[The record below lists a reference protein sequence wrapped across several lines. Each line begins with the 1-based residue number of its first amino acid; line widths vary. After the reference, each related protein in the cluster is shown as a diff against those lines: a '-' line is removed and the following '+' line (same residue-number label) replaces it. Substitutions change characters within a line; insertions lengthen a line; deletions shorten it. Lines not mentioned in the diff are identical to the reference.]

1 MRNKENKPYQLLKAM
16 ASSMTRTMRK
26 ILETENVDAV
36 VNELLGDVLKM
47 YGASRVFVIYKQKGK
62 LNIIDTVADGITPI
76 PKNND
81 EAFEWH
87 SLWKNAIENDSY
99 VMIDDVEKLDDKYAR
114 SREALLNL
122 GVKSHASVPLK
133 LEKQDIEGV
142 LSIDINDRTYH
153 WEADDLEWLFT
164 TANTVL
170 TWRHLKQSQ
179 EKLKAERA
187 NSQDILEKM
196 PIGLIS
202 FDMDGNATR
211 INSKALEL
219 FGFKDFSVL
228 SNFNIF
234 TSPLLC
240 DQTKEEIRRRPY
252 YDSFFFFHQG
262 FSPESQSNV
271 PPGSRTIRIDTRY
284 SKIYD
289 NDGNHRGYLGAYIDR
304 SAETSSDEKVRDL
317 DEIISMTA
325 EVAQIGYARINI
337 MTDVGYATR
346 QWYVNNGMAVND
358 QYRGLEFF
366 TSSLHPDDRHHITD
380 FREAAKR
387 GENPKLQALVRVN
400 EKDGHWDFQKVF
412 SVVTKYD
419 PEHNVVEVSAI
430 TQNVTEQIAM
440 EQNLIE
446 AKERAESA
454 DKMKTAFL
462 ASMSH
467 EIRTP
472 LNSIIGF
479 SRLLCQDSV
488 SKKDKEEMAA
498 IVEKNNEMLLQLVS
512 DLLDL
517 AQLESGSMV
526 FTQDKVDVN
535 KLCNDV
541 AMSTMLKVKQGVK
554 VITQCGRPQLTIK
567 SDLGRLTQVLV
578 NFASNAAKFTSEGHV
593 KIGYSIVNDD
603 TIRFYVEDT
612 GIGIPPEMHSRIFDR
627 FTKVNSFS
635 QGAGIGLEIS
645 RAIAHHLGGE
655 IGVDS
660 EQGKGSTFWFELK
673 AVSSV
678 G

>member
-1 MRNKENKPYQLLKAM
+1 MRNKENRSYQLLKAM
-16 ASSMTRTMRK
+16 AFTMTRTMRK
-26 ILETENVDAV
+26 ILETEDVDAV
-36 VNELLGDVLKM
+36 VDELLRDVLKM
-47 YGASRVFVIYKQKGK
+47 YGAGRVFVIYMQKGK
-62 LNIIDTVADGITPI
+62 LNIIDTVADGVTPF
-76 PKNND
+76 PKD
-81 EAFEWH
+81 IHKTFEWH
-87 SLWKNAIENDSY
+87 SLWKNAIDNNSY
-99 VMIDDVEKLDDKYAR
+99 VMIDDLEKLDDKQAR
-114 SREALLNL
+114 EELQKH

-133 LEKQDIEGV
+133 LEKHEIEGL
-142 LSIDINDRTYH
+142 LSIDIMDRKYH
-153 WEADDLEWLFT
+153 WEADDLEWLFN

-170 TWRHLKQSQ
+170 MWRQIKISQ

-187 NSQDILEKM
+187 NSEDILEKM

-202 FDMDGNATR
+202 FDIEGNATH

-252 YDSFFFFHQG
+252 YDSFFYYHPG

-284 SKIYD
+284 SKIYG

-304 SAETSSDEKVRDL
+304 SADTSSDEKVRDL

-366 TSSLHPDDRHHITD
+366 TSSLHPDDRHLITD
-380 FREAAKR
+380 FRKAAKR

-627 FTKVNSFS
+627 FTKVNTFS

>member
-1 MRNKENKPYQLLKAM
+1 MRYKENKSYQLLKEM
-16 ASSMTRTMRK
+16 ASTMTRTMRK
-26 ILETENVDAV
+26 ILETDDVDAV
-36 VNELLGDVLKM
+36 GDELLRDVLKM
-47 YGASRVFVIYKQKGK
+47 YGAGRVFVIYEQKGK
-62 LNIIDTVADGITPI
+62 LNIIETVADGVEPF
-76 PKNND
+76 PKD
-81 EAFEWH
+81 FYKTFKWH
-87 SLWKNAIENDSY
+87 AIWKNAIENNTY
-99 VMIDDVEKLDDKYAR
+99 VMIDDVETLGDEYADLRSELLKLKVR
-114 SREALLNL
+114 
-122 GVKSHASVPLK
+122 SHASVPLK
-133 LEKQDIEGV
+133 IKQHEIKGV
-142 LSIDINDRTYH
+142 LGIDFMDQTYH
-153 WEADDLEWLFT
+153 WETDDLEWLFN
-164 TANTVL
+164 TANTML
-170 TWRHLKQSQ
+170 MWRQLKLSQ
-179 EKLKAERA
+179 EKVKVERA
-187 NSQDILEKM
+187 NSEDILEKM

-202 FDMDGNATR
+202 FDIDGNATR

-240 DQTKEEIRRRPY
+240 SQTKDEIRRRPY
-252 YDSFFFFHQG
+252 YDSFFYYHQG
-262 FSPESQSNV
+262 YSPESQSNV
-271 PPGSRTIRIDTRY
+271 PPESRTIRIDTRY

-304 SAETSSDEKVRDL
+304 SVETSTDEKVRDL
-317 DEIISMTA
+317 DDIISMTA

-358 QYRGLEFF
+358 QYRGLDFF
-366 TSSLHPDDRHHITD
+366 TRALHPDDRHLITD

-400 EKDGHWDFQKVF
+400 EKDGHWDYQKVF
-412 SVVTKYD
+412 SAVTKFD

-479 SRLLCQDSV
+479 SRLLCQDDIN
-488 SKKDKEEMAA
+488 KKDKGEIVK
-498 IVEKNNEMLLQLVS
+498 IVEKNNQMLLQIVS

-517 AQLESGSMV
+517 SQLEAGSMQ
-526 FTQDKVDVN
+526 FSQDDVDVN

-554 VITQCGRPQLTIK
+554 VITHCGKPQLTIK

-593 KIGYSIVNDD
+593 KIGYFLVGTD
-603 TIRFYVEDT
+603 TIHFYVEDT
-612 GIGIPPEMHSRIFDR
+612 GIGIPPEMHSRIFDH

-645 RAIAHHLGGE
+645 RAITHHLGGE

-660 EQGKGSTFWFELK
+660 EPGKGSTFWFELK
-673 AVSSV
+673 M
-678 G
+678 